1 MGLFNATG
9 AKYILN
15 TNENIEIY
23 FVILPYLKMRGM
35 ELE

>member
-1 MGLFNATG
+1 MGLLNANG

-15 TNENIEIY
+15 ARNIESY
-23 FVILPYLKMRGM
+23 FVILPYLTRRGM